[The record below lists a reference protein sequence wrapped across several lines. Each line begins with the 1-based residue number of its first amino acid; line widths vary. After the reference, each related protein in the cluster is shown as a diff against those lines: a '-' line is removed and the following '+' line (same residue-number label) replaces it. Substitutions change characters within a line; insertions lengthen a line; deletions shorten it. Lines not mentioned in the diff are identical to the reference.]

1 MYAAQ
6 IAGPAAL
13 LSWIGAGVL
22 CALIA
27 LVMIE
32 LGATRP
38 EGGGTVRWPL
48 YANGRL
54 VGTVIGWSG
63 PAVGG
68 RHGGRDSPRSCAT
81 PTTTCPGFTTTAR
94 SPSAAVG
101 VAVGLRDGDEI
112 VRAAE
117 HPHANQSAVSK
128 RAQPDGP
135 PRRRRW

>member
-1 MYAAQ
+1 MAFMTQAPARIVEQERRLRRDLGFPGLTAIGFSNIVRSGWLFAAMYAAQ

-48 YANGRL
+48 YASGRL
-54 VGTVIGWSG
+54 VGTAIG
-63 PAVGG
+63 
-68 RHGGRDSPRSCAT
+68 
-81 PTTTCPGFTTTAR
+81 
-94 SPSAAVG
+94 
-101 VAVGLRDGDEI
+101 
-112 VRAAE
+112 
-117 HPHANQSAVSK
+117 
-128 RAQPDGP
+128 
-135 PRRRRW
+135 